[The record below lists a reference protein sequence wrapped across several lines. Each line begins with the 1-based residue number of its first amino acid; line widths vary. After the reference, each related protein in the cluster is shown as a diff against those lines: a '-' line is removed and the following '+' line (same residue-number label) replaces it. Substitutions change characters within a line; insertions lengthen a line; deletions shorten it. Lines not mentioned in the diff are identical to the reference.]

1 MSMSLIL
8 VQVVPQTL
16 FLIILFSFFLTNPS
30 IFCPAMST
38 ASLSMAS
45 TSTTCS
51 SSLCNKISNFSIT
64 RSLTQVPTHLQ
75 PQFKPLKLKAHFS
88 VCSRLSSLH
97 HFRRPF
103 SALDGVEVEVEEEGN
118 ECSEGEEEKDPQAE
132 MLIEEGEEEA
142 KGEEGSDRSD
152 AGRLYVG
159 NLPYSMTSTQLS
171 EIFGEAGTVTYS
183 EIIYDRV
190 TDRSRG
196 FGFVTLANVEEA
208 QEAIRMFDGSQVG
221 GRTVRVN
228 FPEVPRG
235 GEREILGPKIRN
247 TGYKVYID
255 SPNKIYA
262 GNLGWGLT
270 SQGLKDAFEGRPG
283 LLGAKVI
290 YERGSGRSRGF
301 GFVTFD
307 TAANAEA
314 AVTAMNGVEVDGRE
328 LRLNMASERAR
339 TVTVTPPPA
348 AETSKENT
356 EAGEL
361 VSPSASEPSADDTT
375 DNVEVVSSPASDTT
389 EDTDNSELVS
399 SVSI

>member
-1 MSMSLIL
+1 
-8 VQVVPQTL
+8 
-16 FLIILFSFFLTNPS
+16 
-30 IFCPAMST
+30 MST
-38 ASLSMAS
+38 SSLSMAS

-51 SSLCNKISNFSIT
+51 SSLCNKISNFSVT
-64 RSLTQVPTHLQ
+64 RSLTRIPAHLQ
-75 PQFKPLKLKAHFS
+75 PQFKPLKPLKLKAHCSLF
-88 VCSRLSSLH
+88 SRLYPLH
-97 HFRRPF
+97 NFRRPC
-103 SALDGVEVEVEEEGN
+103 SALDVLEVEEGN
-118 ECSEGEEEKDPQAE
+118 ESSDEEKDPQAE
-132 MLIEEGEEEA
+132 LLEEEEEGEEEP
-142 KGEEGSDRSD
+142 KGEAGSDRSD

-196 FGFVTLANVEEA
+196 FGFVTMANVEEA

-270 SQGLKDAFEGRPG
+270 SQGLKDAFEGQPG

-348 AETSKENT
+348 AETSTENT
-356 EAGEL
+356 EASEL
-361 VSPSASEPSADDTT
+361 VSPSASETT
-375 DNVEVVSSPASDTT
+375 AEDNTDSGEVVSSPGSESTA
-389 EDTDNSELVS
+389 EDADSSELVS

>member
-1 MSMSLIL
+1 MRSSTFFPKNISLPIPL
-8 VQVVPQTL
+8 V
-16 FLIILFSFFLTNPS
+16 
-30 IFCPAMST
+30 MST
-38 ASLSMAS
+38 SSLSMAS

-51 SSLCNKISNFSIT
+51 SSLCNKISNFS
-64 RSLTQVPTHLQ
+64 LTPIPTYLQ
-75 PQFKPLKLKAHFS
+75 PQFKPPKPLKPLKLKAHFS
-88 VCSRLSSLH
+88 YFSRLSSLH

-103 SALDGVEVEVEEEGN
+103 SALDGLEVGEGN
-118 ECSEGEEEKDPQAE
+118 ESSEEEGEEEKDPQAE
-132 MLIEEGEEEA
+132 LLEEE
-142 KGEEGSDRSD
+142 EEEEKEEPKEAGSDRSD

-196 FGFVTLANVEEA
+196 FGFVTMSNVEEA

-247 TGYKVYID
+247 PGYKVYID

-270 SQGLKDAFEGRPG
+270 SQGLKDAFEGQPG

-307 TAANAEA
+307 TAAAAEA
-314 AVTAMNGVEVDGRE
+314 AVTAMNGVEVDGRA

-348 AETSKENT
+348 SETSTENT
-356 EAGEL
+356 EASEL
-361 VSPSASEPSADDTT
+361 VSPSASETTAEDTT
-375 DNVEVVSSPASDTT
+375 DSGEVVSSPASETT
-389 EDTDNSELVS
+389 AEDADSSELIS